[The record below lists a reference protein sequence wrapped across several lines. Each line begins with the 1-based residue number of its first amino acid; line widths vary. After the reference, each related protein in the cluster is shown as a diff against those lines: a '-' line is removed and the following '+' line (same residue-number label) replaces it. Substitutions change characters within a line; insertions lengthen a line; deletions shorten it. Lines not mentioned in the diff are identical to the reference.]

1 MLSYSKQE
9 SVKLTGHEVSHLSAN
24 TLLSEK
30 LTMEARANGTCRERY
45 IYAAYSASH
54 GKLRFASK
62 GNVKVQMALR
72 EFWNYSTGA
81 RASAVGAKRRFA
93 CARLNYNGEPI
104 PVTS

>member
-54 GKLRFASK
+54 GK
-62 GNVKVQMALR
+62 
-72 EFWNYSTGA
+72 
-81 RASAVGAKRRFA
+81 
-93 CARLNYNGEPI
+93 
-104 PVTS
+104 